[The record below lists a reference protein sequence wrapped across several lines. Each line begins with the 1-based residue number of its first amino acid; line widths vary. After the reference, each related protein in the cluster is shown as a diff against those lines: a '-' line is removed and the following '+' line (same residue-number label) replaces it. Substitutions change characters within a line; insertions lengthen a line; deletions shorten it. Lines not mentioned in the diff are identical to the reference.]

1 MKRMI
6 VLAILAVLALGALAV
21 FTPTTSTAGGG
32 GPCLLCKP
40 RICGPCE
47 VYTGDTCL
55 SCGTCRRIPG
65 CHP

>member
-6 VLAILAVLALGALAV
+6 VLVILAVLAVGALAV
-21 FTPTTSTAGGG
+21 FTPSTTAGG
-32 GPCLLCKP
+32 PCRVCKP
-40 RICGPCE
+40 QICGPCE

-55 SCGTCRRIPG
+55 SCGTCERIHG